1 MDKSKLR
8 PATPA
13 DLVEGNKII
22 VEDARGVLIESAV
35 VLTLSDQDTGDVFIP
50 GDHSLDGVTLE
61 NPNTWIFNERD
72 FEDGR
77 HGDYGLKLWVP
88 LAVEKVTG
96 LDEYQTRTADTA
108 IYPGKGTPLGLLYC
122 GLKLAGEAGEVAEK
136 IGKAMRDDDLYS
148 VGSIFGKQGEPKRTV
163 TATFTCIAPDRREAL
178 KGELGDVLWYVA
190 SAARELGYDLTD
202 IAQSN
207 LDKLAGRKERGTLS
221 GSGDD
226 R

>member
-13 DLVEGNKII
+13 DLVKGNKII
-22 VEDARGVLIESAV
+22 VEDAKGVLIESAV
-35 VLTLSDQDTGDVFIP
+35 VQTLDCSTTGMVYVQGQHTTKTADRQARAWSFDE
-50 GDHSLDGVTLE
+50 G
-61 NPNTWIFNERD
+61 D

-77 HGDYGLKLWVP
+77 HGDYGLKLWAP
-88 LAVEKVTG
+88 LSAEKVTG

-108 IYPGKGTPLGLLYC
+108 IYLGKGTPLGLIYC

-136 IGKAMRDDDLYS
+136 IGKAMRDGDLYY

-207 LDKLAGRKERGTLS
+207 LDKLASRKERGTLS

>member
-22 VEDARGVLIESAV
+22 VEDAKGVLIESSV
-35 VLTLSDQDTGDVFIP
+35 VCTLSDHDTGDVYVP
-50 GDHSLDGVTLE
+50 EPHSLGDATIEEPYEWSFNDG
-61 NPNTWIFNERD
+61 D

-88 LAVEKVTG
+88 LSVEKVTG

-108 IYPGKGTPLGLLYC
+108 VYPGKGTPLGLIYC

-136 IGKAMRDDDLYS
+136 IGKAIRDDDMVPDVNDGA
-148 VGSIFGKQGEPKRTV
+148 VGWYAIRE
-163 TATFTCIAPDRREAL
+163 DRREAL
-178 KGELGDVLWYVA
+178 KGELGDVLWYIA